1 MTPEIALARGLAA
14 KPAIKQTLALLAA
27 GQLIISLDHDRKCA
41 YLEECQGA
49 QVRDEQMRKM
59 LVGGGYTLHKAG
71 YLDQFGLVTQEG
83 REFLNGKG

>member
-1 MTPEIALARGLAA
+1 
-14 KPAIKQTLALLAA
+14 
-27 GQLIISLDHDRKCA
+27 
-41 YLEECQGA
+41 
-49 QVRDEQMRKM
+49 MRKM